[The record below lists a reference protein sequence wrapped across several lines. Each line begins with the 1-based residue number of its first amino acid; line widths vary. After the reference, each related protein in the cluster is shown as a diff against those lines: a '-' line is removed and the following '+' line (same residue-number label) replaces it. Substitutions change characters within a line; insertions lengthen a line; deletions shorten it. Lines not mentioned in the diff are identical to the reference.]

1 MLKTSLAG
9 IRTFV
14 LVPLFFLV
22 TLVLATIIIVYGAM
36 RPASPL
42 PGRIVKRWSRWFL
55 RIPPVRYEVEGM
67 EHVQPDTRYVVA
79 SNHLSTFDIPLLL
92 WVLPLEGRFLAKQEL
107 FKIPL
112 VGTAM
117 SRVGMIKI
125 NREAGGS
132 SRVAIKEGVQLAA
145 ERGYSLI
152 VFPEGTRGSDGEM
165 LPFKK
170 GAFRIAIDTQLP
182 LLPVVIEGNDRISK
196 PGSKIFHPGRAKMR
210 ILPPVITKG
219 MTNRDNLNDV
229 MRTTEAAIK
238 EAYAELRGPS
248 MHQS

>member
-14 LVPLFFLV
+14 LVPLFFLL
-22 TLVLATIIIVYGAM
+22 TLFLASIIILYGFI
-36 RPASPL
+36 RPASRVH
-42 PGRIVKRWSRWFL
+42 GRIVRRWSRWFL
-55 RIPPVRYEVEGM
+55 RIPPVRFEVEGI
-67 EHVQPDTRYVVA
+67 ENIDPDTRYIVA

-92 WVLPLEGRFLAKQEL
+92 WVLPIEGRFLTKQEL

-112 VGTAM
+112 VGVAM

-125 NREAGGS
+125 NREAGRS
-132 SRVAIKEGVQLAA
+132 SRSAIKEGVQLAA

-152 VFPEGTRGSDGEM
+152 VFPEGTRGNDGEL

-182 LLPVVIEGNDRISK
+182 VLPVIIEGTDHISR
-196 PGSKIFHPGRAKMR
+196 PGSKIFHPGGAKVR
-210 ILPPVITKG
+210 ILAPVPTEG
-219 MTNRDNLNDV
+219 LTNKDNLNDLF
-229 MRTTEAAIK
+229 RSTEAAII
-238 EAYAELRGPS
+238 EGYAELRAASG
-248 MHQS
+248 HQS

>member
-14 LVPLFFLV
+14 LVPLFFLL
-22 TLVLATIIIVYGAM
+22 TLVLAAIIIVVGAV
-36 RPASPL
+36 RPTSSV

-55 RIPPVRYEVEGM
+55 LIPPVRYDIEGID
-67 EHVQPDTRYVVA
+67 HIDPDTRYIIA

-117 SRVGMIKI
+117 ATVGMIKI
-125 NREAGGS
+125 NRESGGS
-132 SRVAIKEGVQLAA
+132 SRVAIKEGVELAA

-152 VFPEGTRGSDGEM
+152 VFPEGTRGSDGEL

-170 GAFRIAIDTQLP
+170 GGFRIAIDTQLP
-182 LLPVVIEGNDRISK
+182 LLPVIIEGNDRISK
-196 PGSKIFHPGRAKMR
+196 PGSKIFHPGRARMR
-210 ILPPVITKG
+210 ILPPVPTEG
-219 MTNRDNLNDV
+219 LTNRDNLNDLV
-229 MRTTEAAIK
+229 RSIEAAIT
-238 EAYAELRGPS
+238 EGYTELRS
-248 MHQS
+248 SSTHQS